1 MTKNQI
7 KFDGWTFIIRLTMKE
22 RIALIPSYEP
32 DEELLKVVGELLEN
46 SFKVVVVND
55 GSNITFEG
63 IFKQLPLGVHY
74 LHYETNMGK
83 GFALKHGLQFIKTNY
98 QPDSIV
104 VTLDSDGQHKVS
116 DAIKVCDLCEEKGG
130 LVLGSRHFDKGTPF
144 KSRFGN
150 WMARTTFLLSTRHK
164 IYDTQTGLRAFDYEQ
179 IQKMQ
184 LVRGNR
190 YEYEMN
196 VLLDSIRRNV
206 PIREVKIETVYV
218 NNNNG
223 THYSPFKDTM
233 RIFKEVIKFSAS
245 SLIGFGVDYAAFA
258 LLTLIPVEWQH
269 WTLASNIIARIISA
283 SVNFALNYNLVFRS
297 KEKVWKAIL
306 RYTLLALFILAC
318 NTTLLWLL
326 VEQAGMNPYLAKVL
340 VEVTMF
346 IISWIVQRL
355 YVFRKRKNR

>member
-1 MTKNQI
+1 
-7 KFDGWTFIIRLTMKE
+7 MKD

-32 DEELLKVVGELLEN
+32 DEALLKVVNELLEN

-55 GSNITFEG
+55 GSNFTYNE
-63 IFKQLPLGVHY
+63 IFNKLPIGVHY
-74 LHYETNMGK
+74 LHYEMNMGK
-83 GFALKHGLQFIKTNY
+83 GFALKHGLQFIRSSFSN
-98 QPDSIV
+98 DAII

-130 LVLGSRHFDKGTPF
+130 LVLGSRHFGKGTPF

-164 IYDTQTGLRAFDYEQ
+164 IYDTQTGLRAFDFSLIE
-179 IQKMQ
+179 KMQ

-196 VLLDSIRRNV
+196 VLLDAIRKNV
-206 PIREVKIETVYV
+206 PIREVKIETIYV
-218 NNNNG
+218 DNNEG
-223 THYSPFKDTM
+223 THFNPWKDTM

-258 LLTLIPVEWQH
+258 LLTLIPCEFEH
-269 WTLASNIIARIISA
+269 WTLMCNIIARIISA
-283 SVNFALNYNLVFRS
+283 SVNFTLNYHLVFKS
-297 KEKVWKAIL
+297 QEKVWKAIL
-306 RYTLLALFILAC
+306 RYTALALFILAC
-318 NTTLLWLL
+318 NTTFLWLL
-326 VEQAGMNPYLAKVL
+326 VEQAGMNQYLAKIL

-355 YVFRKRKNR
+355 YVFRKRKKK

>member
-1 MTKNQI
+1 
-7 KFDGWTFIIRLTMKE
+7 MKD

-32 DEELLKVVGELLEN
+32 DEALLKVVDELLEN

-55 GSNITFEG
+55 GSNCTFDE
-63 IFKQLPLGVHY
+63 IFNKLPIVVHY

-83 GFALKHGLQFIKTNY
+83 GFALKHGLQYIRSNFGE
-98 QPDSIV
+98 DSIV

-116 DAIKVCDLCEEKGG
+116 DAIKVFELCEEKGG
-130 LVLGSRHFDKGTPF
+130 LILGSRHFDKGTPF

-150 WMARTTFLLSTRHK
+150 WMARMTFLLSTRHK

-179 IQKMQ
+179 IQNMQ

-196 VLLDSIRRNV
+196 VLLDTIRRNI
-206 PIREVKIETVYV
+206 PIREVKIETIYL
-218 NNNNG
+218 NNNSN
-223 THYSPFKDTM
+223 THYNPFKDTF

-245 SLIGFGVDYAAFA
+245 SLIGFGLDYLAFT
-258 LLTLIPVEWQH
+258 LLTLIPSEWAH
-269 WTLASNIIARIISA
+269 WTLMCNIIARVISA

-297 KEKVWKAIL
+297 KVKVWKAIL
-306 RYTLLALFILAC
+306 RYALLAIFILAC

-326 VEQAGMNPYLAKVL
+326 VEQAGMNPYLAKIL
-340 VEVTMF
+340 VEVTLF
-346 IISWIVQRL
+346 ITSWIVQRL
-355 YVFRKRKNR
+355 FVFRKRRKQ